1 MEAAQIGR
9 RTVLKGAATATSGLA
24 VVQVAGPRAAFAGDV
39 DRGEV
44 IPWSDQPPPIPEPVQ
59 GLLGR
64 RLRWESLDSFY
75 TPNDEFFTVKHYGDV
90 RLSGSAYRLTVDGL
104 VANPQ
109 RLSLPALKALPRR
122 AVDFTLECS
131 GENGL
136 PFIVGAIGTARWGG
150 TPLHSV
156 LRRARPLADDLE
168 VVFWGADKGQVTIRD
183 NPGVTGPGSTGSV
196 QPDATGGLDLTV
208 TEHFARS
215 MSLREAMAAD
225 NLLCYQMNG
234 ATLPVEHGY
243 PVRLIA
249 PGWYGVANVKWL
261 NRIELRRGRY
271 AGRFMARDYVT
282 IREEQRGGETVWTFT
297 TVGRDRLKS
306 APAKVVRRGDR
317 YSVFGAAW
325 GAPISRV
332 EVRIDDGPWRRARLH
347 RRLGRAGASGFAW
360 RFWTYDWGQP
370 TPGQH
375 TVTSRAYDE
384 NGRLQPSPQDPVVAN
399 RRTFWENNG
408 WITRR
413 VTIPPR

>member
-1 MEAAQIGR
+1 MEATQVDR
-9 RTVLKGAATATSGLA
+9 RTVLKGAAAATSGMA
-24 VVQVAGPRAAFAGDV
+24 VVQVAGPPAAFAGPAQH
-39 DRGEV
+39 GEV
-44 IPWSDQPPPIPEPVQ
+44 IPWSDQPPPIPEPAQ
-59 GLLGR
+59 GILGR

-90 RLSGSAYRLTVDGL
+90 RLSGSTYRLAIDGL
-104 VANPQ
+104 VAHPQ
-109 RLSLPALKALPRR
+109 SLSLANLKALPQR

-131 GENGL
+131 GNNGL
-136 PFIVGAIGTARWGG
+136 PFIVGAIGNARWGG
-150 TPLHSV
+150 TPLHSL

-183 NPGVTGPGSTGSV
+183 NGGVTS
-196 QPDATGGLDLTV
+196 GGLTGKLDAGALTI

-215 MSLREAMAAD
+215 MSLREAMATE
-225 NLLCYQMNG
+225 NLVCYRMNG
-234 ATLPVEHGY
+234 KPLPVEHGF

-271 AGRFMARDYVT
+271 AGRFMAREYVT
-282 IREEQRGGETVWTFT
+282 IREEQHHGETIWTFT
-297 TVGRDRLKS
+297 TVAHDRLKS
-306 APAKVVRRGDR
+306 APAKVIRRGDR

-347 RRLGRAGASGFAW
+347 RRLGRSGASGFAW
-360 RFWTYDWGQP
+360 RFWTFDWGHP
-370 TPGQH
+370 AAGEH
-375 TVTSRAYDE
+375 AVTSRAYDE
-384 NGRLQPSPQDPVVAN
+384 HGRLQPSPQDPVITN

-413 VTIPPR
+413 VTIPSR

>member
-1 MEAAQIGR
+1 METSQLGR
-9 RTVLKGAATATSGLA
+9 RTVLKGAAASSGLA
-24 VVQVAGPRAAFAGDV
+24 VVQVAGPRAAFAGEV
-39 DRGEV
+39 PPGEV

-59 GLLGR
+59 GVFAHPLH
-64 RLRWESLDSFY
+64 WESLDSFY
-75 TPNDEFFTVKHYGDV
+75 TPNDQFFTVKHYGDV
-90 RLSGSAYRLTVDGL
+90 HLSGSAYRLTVDGL
-104 VANPQ
+104 VAHPQ
-109 RLSLPALKALPRR
+109 RLSLATLKALPHR

-131 GENGL
+131 GDDGF
-136 PFIVGAIGTARWGG
+136 PFLVGAIGNARWGG

-156 LRRARPLADDLE
+156 LRRAHPRGHDLE

-183 NPGVTGPGSTGSV
+183 NSGVTGAGFTGSV
-196 QPDATGGLDLTV
+196 QPDDAGGLDLTI

-215 MSLREAMAAD
+215 MSLREAMAEE
-225 NLLCYQMNG
+225 NLLCYEMNG
-234 ATLPVEHGY
+234 KPLPTEHGF

-261 NRIELRRGRY
+261 TRIEVRRGRY

-282 IREEQRGGETVWTFT
+282 IREEQHGGETIWTFT
-297 TVGRDRLKS
+297 TVGRFRLKS

-332 EVRIDDGPWRRARLH
+332 DVRIDNGPWRRARLH

-360 RFWTYDWGQP
+360 RFWTFDWGHP
-370 TPGQH
+370 TPGNH
-375 TVTSRAYDE
+375 SVTSRAYDE
-384 NGRLQPSPQDPVVAN
+384 NGHVQPTPQDPVIAN

-408 WITRR
+408 QITRH
-413 VTIPPR
+413 VTIPAH